1 MTEEEEVLELLNKFI
16 NNSFDKIELC
26 LLYNE
31 SREYASVFDLAD
43 DILYAFNLSET
54 EDDFINSRTLM
65 HGDDF
70 KKLIK

>member
-1 MTEEEEVLELLNKFI
+1 MTEQKVLELLDKFI
-16 NNSFDKIELC
+16 STSFDKIELC
-26 LLYNE
+26 MLYNE
-31 SREYASVFDLAD
+31 RGGYASVFDLAD
-43 DILYAFNLSET
+43 DIRYAFNLSET

>member
-1 MTEEEEVLELLNKFI
+1 M
-16 NNSFDKIELC
+16 
-26 LLYNE
+26 LYNE
-31 SREYASVFDLAD
+31 RGGYASVFDLAD
-43 DILYAFNLSET
+43 DIRYAFNLSET